1 VLRKAN
7 PSRSGIGR
15 WGGLLVAAALLTVSC
30 ANPQA
35 ESALRA
41 PVTML
46 GMSKGDLLSC
56 AGVPER
62 STTNGDTEYLTYIRQ
77 QTLVDRD
84 VDWEPSPWLG
94 PRGPLLWR
102 PDVTT
107 YVRSYRCEATV
118 ALRGGRIAEMR
129 YNQDRDATL
138 CYQIV
143 GNCVR

>member
-1 VLRKAN
+1 MT
-7 PSRSGIGR
+7 IGR
-15 WGGLLVAAALLTVSC
+15 NRMTWIWRGGLLAAVAVLAGSC

-35 ESALRA
+35 DLALRA
-41 PVTML
+41 PAAMI
-46 GMSKGDLLSC
+46 GMSKGSLLSC

-62 STTNGDTEYLTYIRQ
+62 SAVSGDAEYLVYTRR

-94 PRGPLLWR
+94 PRGPMLWQ

-107 YVRSYRCEATV
+107 WSRTYSCEATV
-118 ALRGGRIAEMR
+118 ELRGGQVAAVR
-129 YNQDRDATL
+129 YNERRDPTL
-138 CYQIV
+138 CYGIV

>member
-1 VLRKAN
+1 MANSRHPTIWALR
-7 PSRSGIGR
+7 
-15 WGGLLVAAALLTVSC
+15 GGCLAVVTLLVSSC

-35 ESALRA
+35 ELALRA
-41 PVTML
+41 PVAMV
-46 GMSKGDLLSC
+46 GMSKASLLSC

-62 STTNGDTEYLTYIRQ
+62 SAVAGDAEYLVYTRR

-94 PRGPLLWR
+94 PRGPMLWQ

-107 YVRSYRCEATV
+107 WSRTYSCEATFE
-118 ALRGGRIAEMR
+118 LHGGQVTAVR
-129 YNQDRDATL
+129 YNDRRDPTL

-143 GNCVR
+143 GNCMR

>member
-1 VLRKAN
+1 MT
-7 PSRSGIGR
+7 IGR
-15 WGGLLVAAALLTVSC
+15 QRMILVWRGGLLAAATLLSASC

-35 ESALRA
+35 ELALRA
-41 PVTML
+41 PEAMV
-46 GMSKGDLLSC
+46 GMNKGSLLSC

-62 STTNGDTEYLTYIRQ
+62 SAVNGDAEYLVYTRR

-94 PRGPLLWR
+94 PRGPLLWQ

-107 YVRSYRCEATV
+107 WSRTYSCEATFE
-118 ALRGGRIAEMR
+118 LHGGRVTAVR
-129 YNQDRDATL
+129 YNDRRDPTL

-143 GNCVR
+143 GNCMR

>member
-1 VLRKAN
+1 MAIAKGRTVTVRRCGFLAAFAVL
-7 PSRSGIGR
+7 
-15 WGGLLVAAALLTVSC
+15 AASC

-35 ESALRA
+35 ELALRA
-41 PVTML
+41 PAAMV
-46 GMSKGDLLSC
+46 GMSKGDLLAC

-62 STTNGDTEYLTYIRQ
+62 TASAGDAELLVYTRR

-84 VDWEPSPWLG
+84 VDWEPNPWLG
-94 PRGPLLWR
+94 PRGPFLWR

-107 YVRSYRCEATV
+107 YVRNYRCEATV
-118 ALRGGRIAEMR
+118 VVRGDRIAEVR

-138 CYQIV
+138 CYEIV